1 MVGMG
6 DWTIL
11 ISEKFE
17 SLDFDFIFILYK
29 MTDLYIE
36 EHEEQT
42 TQTKTHSLDTAKH
55 IIEILENAF
64 DNNTLKFK
72 SDAEISV
79 ELNNIS
85 NLQIDINDKLKAINA
100 AKQKYNIKDIKKY
113 LKDNNIEYTK
123 EEFEHVKVY
132 LKYRV

>member
-1 MVGMG
+1 
-6 DWTIL
+6 
-11 ISEKFE
+11 
-17 SLDFDFIFILYK
+17 

-36 EHEEQT
+36 EVEEQT
-42 TQTKTHSLDTAKH
+42 TTESKTHSLDTAKH

-64 DNNTLKFK
+64 NKNELSFK

-85 NLQIDINDKLKAINA
+85 KLQIDINDKLKAINA

-113 LKDNNIEYTK
+113 LKDINIEYTK
-123 EEFEHVKVY
+123 ETFEHVKIY